1 MPTSLE
7 YLVAAD
13 LAAQRIDAWSKFR
26 LPFEPKGVKKQFR
39 DELAASIRQLS
50 PPVPGTVLHAT
61 YSSAARER
69 ADLENVLLYNV
80 GCAPFRALARQGL
93 VIERAFTR
101 PSGGGEPAWDH
112 HSRYGLGAAVF
123 EQWRSGDPILEA
135 RSSGTGRVPRTA
147 AEFWAA
153 TKAGTILRH
162 GDGAVRPE
170 LGIRML
176 VTGMA
181 VGGINWTARIKPL
194 LDGVASALH
203 VFVGPDLDS
212 VSERASL
219 ALGLPG
225 ETVTGW
231 LTDGTS
237 AALGAKRFV
246 WPFRQSL
253 QWSPDD
259 DRFVAIAVVA
269 TATDRPGW
277 HVSAELFEALPRN
290 YSPRRLSAPTSRLST
305 R

>member
-1 MPTSLE
+1 
-7 YLVAAD
+7 
-13 LAAQRIDAWSKFR
+13 

-61 YSSAARER
+61 CSSAVREL

-80 GCAPFRALARQGL
+80 GCAPFRALASQGL

-112 HSRYGLGAAVF
+112 HSRYGLGAAGF

-135 RSSGTGRVPRTA
+135 RFSGTGRVPATA

-153 TKAGTILRH
+153 TKAGTILRR

-181 VGGINWTARIKPL
+181 VGAINWTERIKPL

-203 VFVGPDLDS
+203 VFVGPNLDA

-219 ALGLPG
+219 ALGLPR

-246 WPFRQSL
+246 WPFGAGL
-253 QWSPDD
+253 QWSPND
-259 DRFVAIAVVA
+259 DRFVAVSLEA
-269 TATDRPGW
+269 TVNREPGW
-277 HVSAELFEALPRN
+277 AVRAELFDAV
-290 YSPRRLSAPTSRLST
+290 AV
-305 R
+305 